1 MAVEADERQT
11 FQPSFCRSLSSS
23 SSSSPPALINA
34 CAGWKKKGGKTDCQW
49 AGLCNAV
56 ILVVVEAI
64 KKDFSWDYNEVSV
77 ASYLSR

>member
-11 FQPSFCRSLSSS
+11 FQPSFGRSFSS

-56 ILVVVEAI
+56 ISVVVEAI
-64 KKDFSWDYNEVSV
+64 KKDFSLDYHEVWTV
-77 ASYLSR
+77 ARWHF